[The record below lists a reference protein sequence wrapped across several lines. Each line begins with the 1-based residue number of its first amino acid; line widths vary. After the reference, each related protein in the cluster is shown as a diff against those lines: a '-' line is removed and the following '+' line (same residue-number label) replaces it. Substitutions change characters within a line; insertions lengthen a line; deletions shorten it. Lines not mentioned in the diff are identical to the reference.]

1 MANMDLRQAVNS
13 NGLKLWQI
21 ANKLSLTD
29 GNLSRKLRYELSTAE
44 KKKIFK
50 IISELKKGEKEC
62 QID

>member
-1 MANMDLRQAVNS
+1 MDLRQAVNS